1 MKNILNKFKELRL
14 KKGYS
19 HEYMG
24 HELKISQ
31 VAYSKIERNETKLSI
46 ERFFKIAEILEV
58 SIADILE
65 IQPENQMYSADNL
78 QKISTLYKENKEN
91 SERIN
96 KLYETII
103 KDKEHIIQQLKSTIE
118 SVSINTHTH

>member
-78 QKISTLYKENKEN
+78 QKISTFYQENNDK
-91 SERIN
+91 SERIDQ
-96 KLYETII
+96 LYGAII
-103 KDKEHIIQQLKSTIE
+103 KDKDLMIQQLKITLENISKK
-118 SVSINTHTH
+118 